1 MSLMLEFGFIWPY
14 YLKIKLQTFFSCNIV
29 YIMSNEILQEDWGD
43 HFIDGQR
50 IPDSKLNPQQG

>member
-1 MSLMLEFGFIWPY
+1 
-14 YLKIKLQTFFSCNIV
+14 
-29 YIMSNEILQEDWGD
+29 MSNEILQEDWGD